1 VSGEGLR
8 ILGVVLLACS
18 VLTGLGFLLKP
29 SCTGDYEDNRNRY
42 LCVKDIQVLS
52 QCAQLGAWTGVTNLV
67 AATSNAPPTCSPSSM
82 WLTTRGASPQF
93 TGRWTALWKAAG

>member
-1 VSGEGLR
+1 MSGEGLR

-42 LCVKDIQVLS
+42 LCVNDIQVLYGH
-52 QCAQLGAWTGVTNLV
+52 Q
-67 AATSNAPPTCSPSSM
+67 API
-82 WLTTRGASPQF
+82 
-93 TGRWTALWKAAG
+93 

>member
-42 LCVKDIQVLS
+42 LCVNDIQVLYGH
-52 QCAQLGAWTGVTNLV
+52 Q
-67 AATSNAPPTCSPSSM
+67 API
-82 WLTTRGASPQF
+82 
-93 TGRWTALWKAAG
+93 